1 MDIIEILKDDYQ
13 RFPADQTYSIYAENV
28 YFKDPLNEFRGI
40 ARYKEMIG
48 FMSNWFQDIKMELHD
63 IRREGDTIHTEWT
76 LNWTTPIPWKPR
88 ITIPGR
94 SELKLD
100 EQEMIVSHVDYWH
113 CSRLDVIKQHLF
125 PK

>member
-13 RFPADQTYSIYAENV
+13 RFPAHQTYSIYAENV